1 MTRTVHVHQNPDDP
15 EPLDGYLAVLTLES
29 TVRVGVVVYEVCGR
43 WVGDATTEGAGSLCL
58 QRKGAI
64 ASGDHAAGVAGAEV
78 WLHGDIMSGGLS
90 NWAFDNGGV
99 MLQFGGPADAAFVG
113 ELFRRLYAEAAEML
127 GDKADFD

>member
-1 MTRTVHVHQNPDDP
+1 MTRTVHIHPDHDDP

-29 TVRVGVVVYEVCGR
+29 TVRVGVVVYEVQGC
-43 WVGDATTEGAGSLCL
+43 WADDTTTEGAGRLCL
-58 QRKGAI
+58 PRKG
-64 ASGDHAAGVAGAEV
+64 STFSPDHAASVADAEV

-113 ELFRRLYAEAAEML
+113 ELFRRLYSEAAEML
-127 GDKADFD
+127 GDRADFE